1 LDVQDYELFDLRVI
15 PVELN
20 CVRLTLINDR
30 KMRSLFHAIVAF
42 CCALQLIAE
51 LVPAFGAVPSAA
63 LLKAKQE
70 SEAKGYAFE
79 TSREEILAKAK
90 KEGRMRALSS
100 LEGPT
105 IKAVADAFRSEYPF
119 LNVHVEELTG
129 TDANQRFV
137 LEMKAGRTA
146 NWDVA
151 HIATDLYND
160 YHPYLKKFNLLAMAQ
175 HGALRIPVPLID
187 PSNRNIIAST
197 SALQVVAYNKKLLA
211 LEKVPDAWED
221 FLKPEFKGQKFVAD
235 IRPTEIAALVPAW
248 GLEKTIDFARRLGA
262 QQPVW
267 VRGGTRMLT
276 AITLGEYALFIGPN
290 YHTVKRAQAKDP
302 TGTLDFKIIEPV
314 PTRLSDAAAIL
325 TTAPNPYAGL
335 LWLEFLASPK
345 GQKIAEDLEPFAA
358 SIFIPGFAQE
368 QVTRGK
374 KLSVVDW
381 NHFAKM
387 PEYQTKVVE
396 AYGFP
401 KAERK

>member
-1 LDVQDYELFDLRVI
+1 MSHAKPD
-15 PVELN
+15 
-20 CVRLTLINDR
+20 
-30 KMRSLFHAIVAF
+30 SLSAIIG
-42 CCALQLIAE
+42 CICLLQLLAM
-51 LVPAFGAVPSAA
+51 LGLGNGATAPTPA

-70 SEAKGYAFE
+70 AEARGSIFE
-79 TSREEILAKAK
+79 TSRDEILAKAK

-105 IKAVADAFRSEYPF
+105 IKATADAFRSEYPF

-129 TDANQRFV
+129 SDANQRFV
-137 LEMKAGRTA
+137 LEMKAGRTL

-151 HIATDLYND
+151 HMATDLYNE
-160 YHPYLKKFNLLAMAQ
+160 YHPYLKKFDMFGMAQ
-175 HGALRIPVPLID
+175 QSVLRIPPQLID

-197 SALQVVAYNKKLLA
+197 SALQVVAYNKKLLSSD
-211 LEKVPDAWED
+211 KVPEAWED
-221 FLKPEFKGQKFVAD
+221 FLKPDFKGQKFVAD

-248 GLEKTIDFARRLGA
+248 GLEKTLDFARRLGA

-267 VRGGTRMLT
+267 VRGGSRMLT
-276 AITLGEYALFIGPN
+276 AIMLGEYALFIGPN
-290 YHTVKRAQAKDP
+290 YHTVKRAQTKDP
-302 TGTLDFKIIEPV
+302 AGVLDFKIVEPV
-314 PTRLSDAAAIL
+314 PTRLSDAAAVL
-325 TTAPNPYAGL
+325 TAAANPYAGL
-335 LWLEFLASPK
+335 LWLEFLGSPK
-345 GQKIAEDLEPFAA
+345 GQKIAEDMEPFAA

>member
-1 LDVQDYELFDLRVI
+1 MNHAN
-15 PVELN
+15 PN
-20 CVRLTLINDR
+20 
-30 KMRSLFHAIVAF
+30 SLSAIVGF
-42 CCALQLIAE
+42 ICVLQLLAM
-51 LVPAFGAVPSAA
+51 LGLANGATAPTPA

-70 SEAKGYAFE
+70 AEARGSIFE
-79 TSREEILAKAK
+79 TSRDEILAKAK

-105 IKAVADAFRSEYPF
+105 IKATADAFRSEYPF

-129 TDANQRFV
+129 SDANQRFV
-137 LEMKAGRTA
+137 LEMKAGRA
-146 NWDVA
+146 GNWDVA
-151 HIATDLYND
+151 HMATDLYNE
-160 YHPYLKKFNLLAMAQ
+160 YHPYLKKFDVFGMAQ
-175 HGALRIPVPLID
+175 QSVLRIPPQLID

-197 SALQVVAYNKKLLA
+197 SALQVVAYNKKLLSSD
-211 LEKVPDAWED
+211 KVPEAWED
-221 FLKPEFKGQKFVAD
+221 FLKPDFKGQKFVAD

-248 GLEKTIDFARRLGA
+248 GLEKTLDFARRLGA

-267 VRGGTRMLT
+267 VRGGSRMLT
-276 AITLGEYALFIGPN
+276 AIMLGEYALFIGPN
-290 YHTVKRAQAKDP
+290 YHTVKRAQTKDP
-302 TGTLDFKIIEPV
+302 AGVLDFKIVEPV
-314 PTRLSDAAAIL
+314 PTRLSDAAAVL
-325 TTAPNPYAGL
+325 TAAANPYAGL
-335 LWLEFLASPK
+335 LWLEFLGSPK
-345 GQKIAEDLEPFAA
+345 GQKIAEDMEPFAA

>member
-1 LDVQDYELFDLRVI
+1 MSHAKPD
-15 PVELN
+15 
-20 CVRLTLINDR
+20 
-30 KMRSLFHAIVAF
+30 SLSAIIG
-42 CCALQLIAE
+42 CICLLQLLAM
-51 LVPAFGAVPSAA
+51 LGLGNGATAPTPA

-70 SEAKGYAFE
+70 AEARGSIFE
-79 TSREEILAKAK
+79 TSRDEILAKAK

-105 IKAVADAFRSEYPF
+105 IKATADAFRSEYPF

-129 TDANQRFV
+129 SDANQRFV
-137 LEMKAGRTA
+137 LEMKAGRA
-146 NWDVA
+146 GNWDVA
-151 HIATDLYND
+151 HMATDLYNE
-160 YHPYLKKFNLLAMAQ
+160 YHPYLKKFDMFGMAQ
-175 HGALRIPVPLID
+175 QSVLRIPPQLID

-197 SALQVVAYNKKLLA
+197 SALQVVAYNKKLLSSD
-211 LEKVPDAWED
+211 KVPEAWED
-221 FLKPEFKGQKFVAD
+221 FLKPDFKGQKFVAD

-248 GLEKTIDFARRLGA
+248 GLEKTLDFARRLGA

-267 VRGGTRMLT
+267 VRGGSRMLT
-276 AITLGEYALFIGPN
+276 AIMLGEYALFIGPN

-302 TGTLDFKIIEPV
+302 AGVLDFKIVEPV
-314 PTRLSDAAAIL
+314 PTRLSDAAAVL
-325 TTAPNPYAGL
+325 TAAANPYAGL
-335 LWLEFLASPK
+335 LWLEFLGSPK
-345 GQKIAEDLEPFAA
+345 GQKIAEDMEPFAA

>member
-1 LDVQDYELFDLRVI
+1 MIGIIY
-15 PVELN
+15 
-20 CVRLTLINDR
+20 
-30 KMRSLFHAIVAF
+30 
-42 CCALQLIAE
+42 ALQMMCASAL
-51 LVPAFGAVPSAA
+51 AFGAAPSAT

-70 SEAKGYAFE
+70 VEAKGYIFE
-79 TSREEILAKAK
+79 TSRDEIVAKAK

-105 IKAVADAFRSEYPF
+105 IKAMADGFRAEYPF
-119 LNVHVEELTG
+119 LNVYVEELTG

-137 LEMKAGRTA
+137 LEMKAGRTG

-151 HIATDLYND
+151 HMATDHYND
-160 YHPYLKKFNLLAMAQ
+160 YHPYLKKFDILAMAQ
-175 HGALRIPVPLID
+175 QGSLRVPLPIID

-197 SALQVVAYNKKLLA
+197 STLQVLAYNKKLLA
-211 LEKVPDAWED
+211 PEKVPDTWED

-248 GLEKTIDFARRLGA
+248 GLEKTLEFARRLGT

-267 VRGGTRMLT
+267 VRGGTRMVT
-276 AITLGEYALFIGPN
+276 AITIGEYSLFIGPN
-290 YHTVKRAQAKDP
+290 YHTVKRAQNKDA
-302 TGTLDFKIIEPV
+302 TGTLELKIIEPV
-314 PTRLSDAAAIL
+314 PTRLSD
-325 TTAPNPYAGL
+325 TTAVLSSAPNPYAGL

-345 GQKIAEDLEPFAA
+345 GQKIADDYEPFGA
-358 SIFIPGFAQE
+358 SIFIAGFAQE
-368 QVTRGK
+368 RATRGK

-381 NHFAKM
+381 NHFSKM
-387 PEYQTKVVE
+387 PDYQSKVIE

>member
-1 LDVQDYELFDLRVI
+1 MTKVKTDALSALVGFICLLQ
-15 PVELN
+15 
-20 CVRLTLINDR
+20 
-30 KMRSLFHAIVAF
+30 SLAITGMAQG
-42 CCALQLIAE
+42 ATA
-51 LVPAFGAVPSAA
+51 PAAA
-63 LLKAKQE
+63 LLKAKQDAA
-70 SEAKGYAFE
+70 AKGYIFE
-79 TSREEILAKAK
+79 SSREEILAKAR
-90 KEGRMRALSS
+90 KEGRLRALSS

-105 IKAVADAFRSEYPF
+105 IKAMTDGFRAEYPF
-119 LNVHVEELTG
+119 LNVNVEELTG

-137 LEMKAGRTA
+137 LEMKAGRA
-146 NWDVA
+146 GNWDVA
-151 HIATDLYND
+151 HMATDLYND
-160 YHPYLKKFNLLAMAQ
+160 YHPYLKKLDLLAMSQ
-175 HGALRIPVPLID
+175 QSVLRIPPQLID

-197 SALQVVAYNKKLLA
+197 SALQVVAYNKRLISTD
-211 LEKVPDAWED
+211 KVPEAWED

-248 GLEKTIDFARRLGA
+248 GLEKTLDFARRLGA

-267 VRGGTRMLT
+267 VRGGSRMLT

-302 TGTLDFKIIEPV
+302 TGTLDFKILEPV
-314 PTRLSDAAAIL
+314 PTRLSDAAAVL
-325 TTAPNPYAGL
+325 TAAPNPYAGL
-335 LWLEFLASPK
+335 LWLEFLCSPK

>member
-1 LDVQDYELFDLRVI
+1 MSHAKPD
-15 PVELN
+15 
-20 CVRLTLINDR
+20 
-30 KMRSLFHAIVAF
+30 SLSAIIG
-42 CCALQLIAE
+42 CICLLQLLAM
-51 LVPAFGAVPSAA
+51 LGLGNGATAPTPA

-70 SEAKGYAFE
+70 AEARGSIFE
-79 TSREEILAKAK
+79 TSRDEILAKAK

-105 IKAVADAFRSEYPF
+105 IKATADAFRSEYPF
-119 LNVHVEELTG
+119 LNVHVEELSG
-129 TDANQRFV
+129 SDANQRFV
-137 LEMKAGRTA
+137 LEMKAGRA
-146 NWDVA
+146 GNWDVA
-151 HIATDLYND
+151 HMATDLYNE
-160 YHPYLKKFNLLAMAQ
+160 YHPYLKKFDMFGMAQ
-175 HGALRIPVPLID
+175 QSVLRIPPQLID

-197 SALQVVAYNKKLLA
+197 SALQVVAYNKKLLSSD
-211 LEKVPDAWED
+211 KVPEAWED
-221 FLKPEFKGQKFVAD
+221 FLKPDFKGQKFVAD

-248 GLEKTIDFARRLGA
+248 GLEKTLDFARRLGA

-267 VRGGTRMLT
+267 VRGGSRMLT
-276 AITLGEYALFIGPN
+276 AIMLGEYALFIGPN
-290 YHTVKRAQAKDP
+290 YHTVKRAQTKDP
-302 TGTLDFKIIEPV
+302 AGVLDFKIVEPV
-314 PTRLSDAAAIL
+314 PTRLSDAAAVL
-325 TTAPNPYAGL
+325 TAAANPYAGL
-335 LWLEFLASPK
+335 LWLEFLGSPK
-345 GQKIAEDLEPFAA
+345 GQKIAEDMEPFAA